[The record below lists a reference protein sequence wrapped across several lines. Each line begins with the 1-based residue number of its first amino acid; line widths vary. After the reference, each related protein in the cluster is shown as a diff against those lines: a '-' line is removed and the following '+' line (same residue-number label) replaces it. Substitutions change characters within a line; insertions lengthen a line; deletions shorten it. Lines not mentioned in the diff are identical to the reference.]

1 MSYSQPQED
10 TLQAAFPEEF
20 TDNYFDFY
28 GINYQYH
35 SLMSSTMGTSM
46 YSPSDA
52 NDMRLQRNY

>member
-35 SLMSSTMGTSM
+35 SLISSIMGTSM

-52 NDMRLQRNY
+52 SNMRLQRNY